1 MARVKSMKQLLTKN
15 KEIMKYLAAFLMIVG
30 LSFGVQAQ
38 AKKLNIKNT
47 KVSQQVRIN
56 QGIKSGELTK
66 RETVKL
72 TKQQHNIN
80 QTIARSKADGVI
92 TKKERAIING
102 KQIKAD
108 NKIYRLKH
116 N

>member
-1 MARVKSMKQLLTKN
+1 
-15 KEIMKYLAAFLMIVG
+15 MKYLAAFLMIVG

-47 KVSQQVRIN
+47 KISQQARIN
-56 QGIKSGELTK
+56 QGVKSGELTK

-72 TKQQHNIN
+72 AKQQHNIN
-80 QTIARSKADGVI
+80 KTIARSKADGVV
-92 TKKERAIING
+92 TRKERAIINS

-108 NKIYRLKH
+108 NKIYRMKH